1 MSTEVRKKYFDL
13 LELPPDASFAEVRKK
28 YLYLSAFYTGDTME
42 LAALNGDAPYH
53 RRQAILAELQEAYN
67 KLKDMQVEEEQTQQ
81 PLKSPDMSAHDAM
94 KEYLNGITAF
104 SGPILKE
111 IRERR
116 GIDLS
121 SMSLATK
128 VQKRYLE
135 EIEAEQFTWMPA
147 EVYLRGY
154 VIEYARH
161 LSLDHQK
168 VAEDYMKRYRRFR
181 SSSEEKKK

>member
-1 MSTEVRKKYFDL
+1 MSTQDIKKYYDV
-13 LELPPDASFAEVRKK
+13 LELPPDAPFAEVRKK
-28 YLYLSAFYTGDTME
+28 YLYLNAFYMGDSME

-53 RRQAILAELQEAYN
+53 RRQVILAELQEAYN
-67 KLKDMQVEEEQTQQ
+67 RLKDILDREEPMQQHLE
-81 PLKSPDMSAHDAM
+81 SPAVSVSDAV
-94 KEYLNGITAF
+94 KDYLNSITAY

-111 IRERR
+111 IRENM

-121 SMSLATK
+121 SMANATK

-135 EIEAEQFTWMPA
+135 EIEAEQFVRIPA

-154 VIEYARH
+154 VIEYARY

-168 VAEDYMKRYRRFR
+168 VAEDYMKRYRKFL
-181 SSSEEKKK
+181 SITEEKK

>member
-1 MSTEVRKKYFDL
+1 MSTEDTRRYYEV
-13 LELPPDASFAEVRKK
+13 LELPPDAPFAEVRKK
-28 YLYLSAFYTGDTME
+28 YLYLNAFYMGDSME

-53 RRQAILAELQEAYN
+53 RRQGILAELQDAYDR
-67 KLKDMQVEEEQTQQ
+67 LKDILGREEPVQQ
-81 PLKSPDMSAHDAM
+81 PLQSSDVTVRESMRD
-94 KEYLNGITAF
+94 YLDGIAAF

-111 IRERR
+111 IREKM
-116 GIDLS
+116 GIDLG
-121 SMSLATK
+121 SMAIATK

-135 EIEAEQFTWMPA
+135 EIEAEQFTWIPA

-168 VAEDYMKRYRRFR
+168 VAEDYMKRYRKFR
-181 SSSEEKKK
+181 SSSEEKK